1 MASGLGEEQRSP
13 GRLLV
18 LPDSLVTNLTSR
30 GAGRQ
35 SLEVLRAG
43 TLTVGFVPF

>member
-1 MASGLGEEQRSP
+1 MASGLREAQRSP

-18 LPDSLVTNLTSR
+18 LPDSLVTILTSR
-30 GAGRQ
+30 GVGRQ

-43 TLTVGFVPF
+43 PLTVGFVSF